1 MKYINTSLGRY
12 AFTLV
17 ELLYVI
23 IIIWIIV
30 PCIFTIYNFII
41 KSDREIN
48 ARENAI
54 QQWYE
59 FFERLNIL
67 MQDYTIDY
75 EEYFN
80 RQMVWCVNSWWELL
94 TWENFKWNIWL
105 SWYCTEFTTYWNWN
119 STDRKELSYSI
130 NTWHH
135 DLYYCSSKSQQT
147 PTWKPLVVRSDD
159 CWKYWRVQSYGQYAA
174 LFTDVNEW
182 SSNMVWDWD
191 DEEVWY
197 LLNEDVNAIED
208 SNNIQELYLISKD
221 WKSRLFFRR
230 KLVKYDWENA
240 LFKIQML
247 RLKWFD
253 AGREHKFQDSV
264 WMGDRGIYDW
274 KIDTWA
280 CDASM
285 WFEPKNKY
293 DDHNIWWAYSGYYLP
308 SDVDDCWIDLTYWS
322 TTVTARNI
330 SISPLWNADL
340 YWARQG
346 RQINDYIKIL
356 IVNWVYMPY
365 YNNVPMAQSIG
376 DFKVPLQTSF
386 NMKDFYWK

>member
-1 MKYINTSLGRY
+1 MKFMKLKLRRY
-12 AFTLV
+12 SFTLI

-23 IIIWIIV
+23 IIISIV
-30 PCIFTIYNFII
+30 IPCIFTIYNFIV
-41 KSDREIN
+41 KSNREID

-59 FFERLNIL
+59 LFERLNIL

-80 RQMVWCVNSWWELL
+80 RQMVGCVNSWWTLL
-94 TWENFKWNIWL
+94 TWGNFEWNVWL

-119 STDRKELSYSI
+119 STNRTEWWETLSGKY
-130 NTWHH
+130 H
-135 DLYYCSSKSQQT
+135 DLYYCSSKEYQD
-147 PTWKPLVVRSDD
+147 PKGKPLVVLTWE
-159 CWKYWRVQSYGQYAA
+159 CWKFGRVQSYGQYAT

-182 SSNMVWDWD
+182 LSTNIVWDWD

-197 LLNEDVNAIED
+197 LLNDGVNAIED
-208 SNNIQELYLISKD
+208 PNNIQELYLISRD

-230 KLVKYDWENA
+230 KLVKHDWENV

-253 AGREHKFQDSV
+253 AGRKHKFNEILSN
-264 WMGDRGIYDW
+264 RGMYDW

-285 WFEPKNKY
+285 WFEPKEKEDN
-293 DDHNIWWAYSGYYLP
+293 YSVWSPYSWYYLP
-308 SDVDDCWIDLTYWS
+308 SNVDDCWIDLTYWA

-330 SISPLWNADL
+330 SISPLWDADL
-340 YWARQG
+340 YWAKED
-346 RQINDYIKIL
+346 RQINDYLKIL

-365 YNNVPMAQSIG
+365 YNAPMSQTIG
-376 DFKVPLQTSF
+376 EFKVPLQTTF